1 MRHGIWAT
9 LDIDP
14 TTDRSAIRKA
24 YAARLKAMDVDA
36 DPDGFATLRAARDAA
51 LAGVEA
57 DGEPAFDPVPAPPE
71 PVEPEPDPEIA
82 AFHDAINAHF
92 DALEALLFPGHN
104 GPPTPEELA
113 AIEHHGLALLADPRL
128 EQVDFAAS
136 AERWFAETLSAGIP
150 RSDPLLEPAAA
161 TFGWIDRRDD
171 YALSAEALAIVERI
185 GAIRFTRLLDDPTH
199 RLHRAW
205 VELNRSDGRRAPLWN
220 PKGPREEVL
229 SLIRDRFPIV
239 EGWLEPRRVADA
251 DSSDGASAGW
261 SVWLVLFVIVAGLRF
276 AFSYS
281 PQPSILPDQPP
292 PINYVAEPNQ
302 IARDLTGMGVSQ
314 VRAVNPGLADAIRS
328 TSDAMNIGSDKRRA
342 EEALI
347 DLSRRR
353 LRSGLANAPEAL
365 LRDIAQFEIDGKT
378 AFATT
383 DPIRCNDFQ
392 FPAGNMLLNAAT
404 SERQTALIHRV
415 ILASDE
421 RPTAFSGRFE
431 IPGAIVEDMLRRS
444 GLSENR
450 LIEALSNKGE
460 HADICRMEIA
470 LREAALNK
478 GKAGMKLLR
487 AMQPTVSPATPGT
500 PN

>member
-14 TTDRSAIRKA
+14 TTDRSTIRKA

-51 LAGVEA
+51 LAGVAA
-57 DGEPAFDPVPAPPE
+57 DAEPAFDPAPAPPE
-71 PVEPEPDPEIA
+71 PVEPETDPEVA

-92 DALEALLFPGHN
+92 HALEALLFPGHN

-199 RLHRAW
+199 RLHSAW
-205 VELNRSDGRRAPLWN
+205 VELNRSDARRAPLWN
-220 PKGPREEVL
+220 PKGPRKEVL

-251 DSSDGASAGW
+251 DDPKSPVIGAQ
-261 SVWLVLFVIVAGLRF
+261 VWVFIFIVVTAVRIFLSGTEERKP
-276 AFSYS
+276 A
-281 PQPSILPDQPP
+281 PP
-292 PINYVAEPNQ
+292 PPPPVYAPMPTADAPVMPAPPPAVYRYISGLTHAPDAHIRAITEWELKVMQYYEPFDPAQ
-302 IARDLTGMGVSQ
+302 CVDTSLFRADAKLSTIWDQRRRALTEQ
-314 VRAVNPGLADAIRS
+314 LLADARDERLPAPSSRLVIRGEMV
-328 TSDAMNIGSDKRRA
+328 DAAQK
-342 EEALI
+342 
-347 DLSRRR
+347 
-353 LRSGLANAPEAL
+353 RSGLKPADFKRAFNKDAP
-365 LRDIAQFEIDGKT
+365 IADQCK
-378 AFATT
+378 A
-383 DPIRCNDFQ
+383 
-392 FPAGNMLLNAAT
+392 M
-404 SERQTALIHRV
+404 
-415 ILASDE
+415 
-421 RPTAFSGRFE
+421 
-431 IPGAIVEDMLRRS
+431 
-444 GLSENR
+444 
-450 LIEALSNKGE
+450 
-460 HADICRMEIA
+460 IA
-470 LREAALNK
+470 LREAALARPNQ
-478 GKAGMKLLR
+478 GNRLLR
-487 AMQPTVSPATPGT
+487 QLQLSIFGE
-500 PN
+500 